1 MSRLELK
8 KWRNTLKFER
18 MAEGSSPDDDDD
30 DEAIPWIA
38 SSKSS
43 DQKVLKYV

>member
-1 MSRLELK
+1 
-8 KWRNTLKFER
+8 
-18 MAEGSSPDDDDD
+18 MAEGSSPDDDD

-43 DQKVLKYV
+43 DQKFEKIFYTSIMSSKSLVQILW